1 MLSDPVSVSMIKSSI
16 LILGSMIVNE
26 PFEEDDDDIKI
37 KIMPFDFFF
46 FSHLFMTLIVE
57 DRCYSKEN
65 SCKQNDVYFKL
76 GKNRIQTQIC
86 HS

>member
-1 MLSDPVSVSMIKSSI
+1 
-16 LILGSMIVNE
+16 
-26 PFEEDDDDIKI
+26 
-37 KIMPFDFFF
+37 MPFDFFF

-76 GKNRIQTQIC
+76 GKNRIQDSNMSFLINRFIC
-86 HS
+86 FKIIWVFHCKFNVL